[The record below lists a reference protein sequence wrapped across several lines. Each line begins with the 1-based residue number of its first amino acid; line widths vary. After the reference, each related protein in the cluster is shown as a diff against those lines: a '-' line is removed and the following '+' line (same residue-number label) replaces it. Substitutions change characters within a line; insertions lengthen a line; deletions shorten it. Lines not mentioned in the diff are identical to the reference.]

1 MDRILKVNGE
11 PVLNFV
17 DLKRQFDP
25 LYFFRHLE
33 TFCTFAEV
41 HCLPLP
47 TLLTSK
53 KTGERYVA
61 RYLTK
66 EFWLSVIRS
75 ADRSLE
81 LPAEKQ
87 FAGIVEATLKTLRD
101 PDDDEEI
108 ITETVNALDRE
119 ISDALI
125 NEKLSE
131 LSRLLGE
138 PDASKKALPFL
149 AICELSEILPSQVDA
164 SRWKEETP
172 STATPKPQEMGVS
185 SAAQSAG
192 ASEQPQS
199 NSAIEFF
206 HYENDVYLTAG
217 AYVYRFWYHDEN
229 ALSKGSR
236 IKTVRIAAKG
246 SANQYASVKI
256 ELYSPETKAL
266 VQTIILKKDEYRYC
280 NAVDGKI
287 IKFLPVASISDDLCM
302 MREALGSSNL
312 FIQPRNA
319 EAWTLNVDGVSSFA
333 AGGNDRGFLLV
344 QSGKISAQFFKPA
357 EDYFYKLRLGMV
369 PLTVVEAAVKGDE
382 YFLLMEDGTVF
393 SNAKEPPAGSRVSLT
408 EINRSPFPTVNGKN
422 SGEAVL
428 SASRKSLTVFDTASG
443 KSVVFFDGGTT
454 PFEVREHDG
463 YTDIRF
469 KE

>member
-1 MDRILKVNGE
+1 M
-11 PVLNFV
+11 LNFV

-25 LYFFRHLE
+25 LFFYQHPE
-33 TFCTFAEV
+33 TFCAFAEV

-75 ADRSLE
+75 ADCSLE

-87 FAGIVEATLKTLRD
+87 FARIADATVKTLCD

-217 AYVYRFWYHDEN
+217 TYVYRFWYHDEN

-333 AGGNDRGFLLV
+333 VGGNDRGFLMV
-344 QSGKISAQFFKPA
+344 QGGKINSQFFKPA

-369 PLTVVEAAVKGDE
+369 PLPVVEAAVKDDQ
-382 YFLLMEDGTVF
+382 YFLLMEDGSVF
-393 SNAKEPPAGSRVSLT
+393 TNAKEPMPVGRVSLT
-408 EINRSPFPTVNGKN
+408 KANRCPLPRVNGREFA
-422 SGEAVL
+422 EAAL
-428 SASRKSLTVFDTASG
+428 SSSQKSLTVFEGVASQTP
-443 KSVVFFDGGTT
+443 VFFDG
-454 PFEVREHDG
+454 DG
-463 YTDIRF
+463 RRFDVKERNGCLDISC
-469 KE
+469 